1 MNNYYTIRNVSE
13 FLAKELTGL
22 EVSEIFSQEKDKMC
36 IAAGTGDGSKTIKTI
51 KTIEYSCQR
60 RSPYIV
66 LRENYSKAR
75 RNSVNI
81 FKDVYDLIINDV
93 SLSDSDRKILITL
106 TDGYSILFTF
116 FSNKSNCFLLRNDII
131 VSAFKDSEIFSGKEV
146 SETAPEK
153 NSGIQPAPSDISRY
167 LKSRYQKSGRLYIT
181 EALFRSGLSS
191 SSPAE
196 PESISSADTAMNSL
210 INEIT
215 SPMYILYQKD
225 EDFII
230 SLAKLSHLK
239 EYTAKEFENIN
250 ELILAYLRLSSSSV
264 KFHDAKNNRLSELKK
279 NITHNKKKLESFRL
293 NLEHSRNSG
302 NFKEYG
308 NLILQNIHLISK
320 GQTVLKAGNDFGGS
334 DNFEIKLK
342 EDLSPAENAALYFDK
357 YKRLKNSESLIL
369 KKISDLEKNI
379 TALESELATVEA
391 SDNYKKIIKED
402 KLMQESKNDET
413 NKFRKFILNDKY
425 QVWVGKDSVS
435 NDLLTTK
442 YASQNDLWF
451 HVRGASGSHTIL
463 KKNSKED
470 VPKEIIHT
478 AASIS
483 AYYSKARNAG
493 SVPVAYCEK
502 KYVKKKK
509 GFKSG
514 TVIMEREK
522 VIFVKPSLPP
532 DP

>member
-1 MNNYYTIRNVSE
+1 MNNYYTIKNVSE
-13 FLAKELTGL
+13 FLAKEFTGL
-22 EVSEIFSQEKDKMC
+22 EISEIFSQEKEKLC
-36 IAAGTGDGSKTIKTI
+36 IAAVKENES

-66 LRENYSKAR
+66 LKEKYSKAR
-75 RNSVNI
+75 RNTVNI
-81 FKDVYDLIINDV
+81 FKDIYGMKITDIKILDN
-93 SLSDSDRKILITL
+93 DRKILISL
-106 TDGYSILFTF
+106 AADYSILFTF
-116 FSNKSNCFLLRNDII
+116 FTNKSNCFLLRYDHI
-131 VSAFKDSEIFSGKEV
+131 VSAFKDSGIYSGKDI
-146 SETAPEK
+146 SETAPEY
-153 NSGIQPAPSDISRY
+153 NSGIQTTPANISRY
-167 LKSRYQKSGRLYIT
+167 LKSRYPKSGPLYIN
-181 EALFRSGLSS
+181 EALFRSGLSD

-196 PESISSADTAMNSL
+196 SKSISSADSAMNSIL
-210 INEIT
+210 NEI
-215 SPMYILYQKD
+215 SDPVYILYQKD
-225 EDFII
+225 EDFKI
-230 SLAKLSHLK
+230 SLATLSHLK
-239 EYTAKEFENIN
+239 EYTAKQFENIN
-250 ELILAYLRLSSSSV
+250 ELILTYLRLSSSSV
-264 KFHDAKNNRLSELKK
+264 KFHDAKNNRISELKK
-279 NITHNKKKLESFRL
+279 NITHNKKKLDSFRL
-293 NLEHSRNSG
+293 NLAHSRNSG

-320 GQTVLKAGNDFGGS
+320 GQTVLKTGNDQAGNDIT
-334 DNFEIKLK
+334 EIKLK
-342 EDLSPAENAALYFDK
+342 EDLSPAENAAMYFDK

-369 KKISDLEKNI
+369 KKISELEKNI
-379 TALESELATVEA
+379 AYLENELASVEA
-391 SDNYKKIIKED
+391 SDNFKKIIKED

-425 QVWVGKDSVS
+425 QVWVGKDSIS

-463 KKNSKED
+463 KKNFKED

-532 DP
+532 DL